1 MTDHSKKDT
10 ASAEFKKVQRQ
21 VDGKK
26 AVLGYE
32 AEALAVRAK
41 TERLRALRLARD
53 AAQPSVS
60 SETAAGKKRTAKQQ
74 KGRAEKLAEWLDDR
88 EKSGRNN

>member
-10 ASAEFKKVQRQ
+10 ASVELKKVQRQ

-32 AEALAVRAK
+32 AETLAVRAK

-53 AAQPSVS
+53 GARPSVPS
-60 SETAAGKKRTAKQQ
+60 KTSVGTKKTAKQQ
-74 KGRAEKLAEWLDDR
+74 KGRAEKLTEWLDDR
-88 EKSGRNN
+88 KKSGRNN